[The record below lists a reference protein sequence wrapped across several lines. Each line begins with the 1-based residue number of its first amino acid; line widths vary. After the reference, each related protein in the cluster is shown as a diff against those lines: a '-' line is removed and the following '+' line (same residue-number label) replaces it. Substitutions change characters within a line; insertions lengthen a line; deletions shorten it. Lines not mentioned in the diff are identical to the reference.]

1 MKMEDYALF
10 IKETLDRYKGKYKHE
25 PLKNLP
31 VYNDQTVICGYLRPI
46 TEDYRITLPGCSAL
60 LGKWREE
67 NPGIATGTF
76 QVTRERTEKWL
87 DEHIIG
93 RDDRILFLIVALDGQ
108 FLGHIGF
115 SSFDYQEKA
124 CEVDAVLRGVKD
136 IQPGLMG
143 YALNS
148 LICWGHNDLQLEKI
162 TLKVF
167 ADNTHAIQFYQRCGF
182 QVVQLIPLVKVALPS
197 EEKWEIRSQLQGIV
211 AERYYTE
218 MIYKGM
224 GVL

>member
-1 MKMEDYALF
+1 MKDYALF
-10 IKETLDRYKGKYKHE
+10 IKERLDCYKGKYQPE
-25 PLKNLP
+25 SLKLLP
-31 VYNDQTVICGYLRPI
+31 VYNYQTILCAYLRPI
-46 TEDYRITLPGCSAL
+46 TEDYRITLPGCSDL

-87 DEHIIG
+87 DTHIIG

-115 SSFDYQEKA
+115 SSFEYQEKA
-124 CEVDAVLRGVKD
+124 CEVDAVLRGVND
-136 IQPGLMG
+136 VHPGLMG

-148 LICWGHNDLQLEKI
+148 LICWGLSDLRLEKI

-167 ADNTHAIQFYQRCGF
+167 ADNTHAIQFYRRCGF
-182 QVVQLIPLVKVALPS
+182 QVMQLIPLVKVVLPG
-197 EEKWEIRSQLQGIV
+197 EEKWEISPQLQGTV

-218 MIYKGM
+218 MIYQGIAR
-224 GVL
+224 

>member
-1 MKMEDYALF
+1 MKDYALF

-25 PLKNLP
+25 PLKHLP
-31 VYNDQTVICGYLRPI
+31 VYNDQTILCAYLRPI
-46 TEDYRITLPGCSAL
+46 TEDYRITLPGCSDL
-60 LGKWREE
+60 LGKWRED

-87 DEHIIG
+87 DAHIIG
-93 RDDRILFLIVALDGQ
+93 RDDRILFLITALDGQ

-115 SSFDYQEKA
+115 SSFNYQEKS

-136 IQPGLMG
+136 VHPGLMG

-148 LICWGHNDLQLEKI
+148 LIFWGLHDLQLEKI
-162 TLKVF
+162 TLMVF
-167 ADNTHAIQFYQRCGF
+167 ADNTHAIQFYKRCGF
-182 QVVQLIPLVKVALPS
+182 QFVQLIPLGKVVLPS
-197 EEKWEIRSQLQGIV
+197 EEKWEISPQLQGTV

-218 MIYKGM
+218 MIYKGIE
-224 GVL
+224 VL